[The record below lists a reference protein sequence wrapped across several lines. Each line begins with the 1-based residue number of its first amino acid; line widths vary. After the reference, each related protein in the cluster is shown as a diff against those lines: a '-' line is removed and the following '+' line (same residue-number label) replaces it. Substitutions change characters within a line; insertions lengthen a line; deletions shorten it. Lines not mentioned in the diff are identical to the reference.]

1 MENIFF
7 LLDWFSLENGLEEAL
22 EPADVLIEM

>member
-1 MENIFF
+1 MENKFF
-7 LLDWFSLENGLEEAL
+7 LLEWFFLEDGLEEAL